1 MSKTTF
7 TLSGSFGSITLPN
20 IDTHADDFK
29 GRFFTGVEIEKSPA
43 EGMFTLFV
51 VGEPN
56 IEDIGAALVETGAK
70 HIYFGA
76 NMSFKPEDDSDYTA
90 WDAVVT
96 YFLRNDYWCTLDFD
110 IKYAED
116 VLDCGMVEYHKFIPM
131 ISAKLP
137 FIDQLGYNATLKLDD
152 TGFNRSNPGVW
163 CHRVRDLMDP
173 KQMTRWD
180 EYKDDSPV

>member
-1 MSKTTF
+1 MSKTF
-7 TLSGSFGSITLPN
+7 TLSGSFGSITLPT

-29 GRFFTGVEIEKSPA
+29 GNFFTGIEIEKSPA

-51 VGEPN
+51 VGVPKISE
-56 IEDIGAALVETGAK
+56 IGAALVETGAK

-76 NMSFKPEDDSDYTA
+76 NMSFKPERDEEYLD
-90 WDAVVT
+90 WDRVIG
-96 YFLRNDYWCTLDFD
+96 YFLKEDYWCTLDFD
-110 IKYAED
+110 IKYTDEI
-116 VLDCGMVEYHKFIPM
+116 LECSMVEYHKFIPM

-173 KQMTRWD
+173 AKMTRWD

>member
-1 MSKTTF
+1 VNTY
-7 TLSGSFGSITLPN
+7 TLTGSFGSITLPN

-29 GRFFTGVEIEKSPA
+29 GNFFTGIEIEKSPA

-51 VGEPN
+51 VGKSN
-56 IEDIGAALVETGAK
+56 IDEIGAALVETGAK

-76 NMSFKPEDDSDYTA
+76 NMSFNPASDDDYDK
-90 WDAVVT
+90 WDKVVT
-96 YFLRNDYWCTLDFD
+96 HFLRNDYWCTLDFD
-110 IKYAED
+110 IKHVEGI
-116 VLDCGMVEYHKFIPM
+116 LECGMVEFHKFVPM

-137 FIDQLGYNATLKLDD
+137 YIDQLGYNATLKLDD
-152 TGFNRSNPGVW
+152 SGFNQSNPGVW